1 MPINQ
6 CTARESASAAQGIRK
21 LVIRKSGNQEN
32 LTDPATPLPDCIDGE
47 YCVEA
52 FLARLRLYWPLT
64 KSLQTGLLLSTG
76 LAGYMSARCPVM
88 HWYDF
93 LGLGISLFM
102 AIAGS
107 TIINMWYDRDIDA
120 VMNRTHHRPLADG
133 RVTPAEA
140 MHLGLVLSVLGVG
153 LAVAMNP
160 LYGLIVFAGLFFD
173 VVVYTLWLKRRT
185 TWSIVWGGIAGG
197 MPVLAG
203 RAYGM
208 GSIDG
213 VGILL
218 SLAIL
223 FWIPTHILTFSMRY
237 FDDYQAA
244 KIPTF
249 PSTYGFPATRFTI
262 ALSSVIAALA
272 IATAGV
278 LIGIQW
284 GFVRVLA
291 VMSAGLFLLAV
302 ASVFRPTERLNF
314 GLFKYA
320 SLYMLSAMIL
330 LSI

>member
-1 MPINQ
+1 LKTIF
-6 CTARESASAAQGIRK
+6 TK
-21 LVIRKSGNQEN
+21 
-32 LTDPATPLPDCIDGE
+32 
-47 YCVEA
+47 
-52 FLARLRLYWPLT
+52 LRLYWPLT

-76 LAGYMSARCPVM
+76 LAGFMSARCPVI

-93 LGLGISLFM
+93 LGLALSLFL

-133 RVTPAEA
+133 RISPAEA
-140 MHLGLVLSVLGVG
+140 LRLGLILSVLGVG
-153 LAVAMNP
+153 MAVAMSP

-185 TWSIVWGGIAGG
+185 CWSIVWGGISGG
-197 MPVLAG
+197 MPILAG
-203 RAYGM
+203 RAFGT
-208 GSIDG
+208 GHIDG
-213 VGILL
+213 IGILL
-218 SLAIL
+218 TLAVL
-223 FWIPTHILTFSMRY
+223 FWIPTHILTFAMRY

-249 PSTYGFPATRFTI
+249 PSAYGFQVTRLTI
-262 ALSSVIAALA
+262 AVSTVVAALSISA
-272 IATAGV
+272 AGI
-278 LIGIQW
+278 LLGIQW

-291 VMSAGLFLLAV
+291 VLSAGLMLLA
-302 ASVFRPTERLNF
+302 AATVFRPSERVNF

-320 SLYMLSAMIL
+320 SLFMLSAMIL